1 MCDSNNEF
9 IMADN
14 TGSDIRFHEEIE
26 TGALSKIEQYHKL
39 MHDNK
44 QLIYELKIGIIS
56 IIGSIVIVASII
68 YIVLQLRRNSK
79 QIYAFVKNRRTSED
93 KGRLIDNSESSENLL
108 SSRTRITI
116 GAKCEKEFYV

>member
-1 MCDSNNEF
+1 M
-9 IMADN
+9 MAVN

-56 IIGSIVIVASII
+56 IIGSIVIVASIV
-68 YIVLQLRRNSK
+68 YIVLQLKRNSK
-79 QIYAFVKNRRTSED
+79 QIYAFMKNRRTSED
-93 KGRLIDNSESSENLL
+93 MGRLIDSSESSENLL
-108 SSRTRITI
+108 TTQTRITI
-116 GAKCEKEFYV
+116 GTKCEKEFYV